1 MEKLSVV
8 IITYNE
14 EKNIARCIESVSS
27 IADEIIVL
35 DSHSTDR
42 TVSIAR
48 SLNAR
53 VFSATFTGYASQKNR
68 ALDLA
73 SYDYVLSLDA
83 DEALDEQLR
92 FLIEKEK
99 QHFNHDGYTMNRCA
113 NYCGQ
118 FIRFGTWY
126 PDRKLRLFNRHK
138 AIWGGLDPHD
148 RVIMEGHSS
157 IGHLKGEILHYSY
170 NSISEH
176 DHQNERFSSIAAEA
190 RCKAG
195 KRTNLLKILLNPAWA
210 FFHDYIL
217 RLGMLNGRNGWI
229 IARKQA
235 HYTFSKHSKLYELMK
250 KRKNRVVIR

>member
-1 MEKLSVV
+1 MDKLSVV

-14 EKNIARCIESVSS
+14 EQNIARCIASVSG

-35 DSHSTDR
+35 DSFSTDNTIR
-42 TVSIAR
+42 IAR
-48 SLNAR
+48 AMDAR
-53 VFSATFTGYASQKNR
+53 VFSAPFTGYASQKNK
-68 ALDLA
+68 ALELA
-73 SYDYVLSLDA
+73 SHDYVLSLDA
-83 DEALDEQLR
+83 DEAIDDQLR
-92 FLIEKEK
+92 LLIQREKYG
-99 QHFNHDGYTMNRCA
+99 FRYDGYTMNRCA

-148 RVIMEGHSS
+148 RIILEETSS

-170 NSISEH
+170 HTVLEH
-176 DHQNERFSSIAAEA
+176 DRQNERFSSIAAEA
-190 RCKAG
+190 RCRAG
-195 KRTNLLKILLNPAWA
+195 KSTNRLRILFNPAWA

-217 RLGMLNGRNGWI
+217 RLGLLNGKNGWI

-250 KRKNRVVIR
+250 KRKKKVVV

>member
-14 EKNIARCIESVSS
+14 EKNIARCIESVRP
-27 IADEIIVL
+27 IADEIVVL
-35 DSHSTDR
+35 DSHSTDN

-48 SLNAR
+48 SMNAS
-53 VFSATFTGYASQKNR
+53 VFFAPFTGYASQKNR

-73 SYDYVLSLDA
+73 THDYVLSLDA
-83 DEALDEQLR
+83 DEALSEPLR
-92 FLIEKEK
+92 LLIQREKYK
-99 QHFNHDGYTMNRCA
+99 FSCDGYTMNRCA

-148 RVIMEGHSS
+148 RVIMEGHSK
-157 IGHLKGEILHYSY
+157 IGHLKGEILHYTY
-170 NSISEH
+170 NNISEH
-176 DHQNERFSSIAAEA
+176 DHQNERFSSIAAES

-195 KRTNLLKILLNPAWA
+195 KKTNRIKILLNPAWA

-217 RLGMLNGRNGWI
+217 RLGVLNGKNGWI
-229 IARKQA
+229 IACKQA
-235 HYTFSKHSKLYELMK
+235 HYTFAKHTKLYGLMK
-250 KRKNRVVIR
+250 KRRNRVEIR